1 MKEIEAIKMRS
12 WIKKLKKYGFTDAS
26 ISKYVGI
33 KSNQTV
39 RQFVENQDRLLQD
52 KNHKALYDWL
62 LKTSRTIIAT
72 ENIKDSYLKGDK
84 E

>member
-12 WIKKLKKYGFTDAS
+12 WIKKLTKYGFTDAS

-39 RQFVENQDRLLQD
+39 RQFAENQDRMLQEN
-52 KNHKALYDWL
+52 NHKALYEWL
-62 LKTSRTIIAT
+62 FATREKIIILKQEEGT
-72 ENIKDSYLKGDK
+72 NYG
-84 E
+84 